1 MERIKIQFI
10 ILIFGLGYTF
20 SSCSNFLNLNDPS
33 TVSAGNF
40 WNNITEAE
48 SALASCYNALYLQ
61 GLYYNYYNGC
71 DPRALDG
78 NGTDDGVPGNAWPS
92 PPQSALSRGN
102 LVPSHELV
110 KDVWNTCYKGIAR
123 CNDVISSVPEMGDG
137 KIDPQD
143 ADRIMGEAKFLRA
156 YFYHYLTFLFR
167 DVPLSIKPVTTG
179 NMPVS
184 KKADVVKFIIDD
196 LKAVAESEALPQKVP
211 AAERGRVSRGAAW
224 ALLCRIYLYN
234 QQWTEAADAA
244 LKVMSQ
250 QDYGYALEPDYLK
263 LFSEAGVTSNEII
276 FAVRFSGTAGGANN
290 ELRGFLST
298 RYNQDYFTLYTP
310 SSSLLNEYYDRNG
323 NPSTSIDPDIRDP
336 RWKYNFIGVTESLV
350 NGQEVLSGYINKY
363 QDYTVT
369 QKWYD
374 DQDYYVIRYADV
386 LLMRAEALAN
396 SGGSQT
402 EIESLINQI
411 RDRDSVKMPH
421 VTPSEITA
429 SGGILNV
436 IKHERRVELAFEGF
450 RYFDLKRW
458 GEYSKLSEY
467 KFIGEEK
474 SHVWPIPQ
482 DEIDNNKAIVQAPE
496 WGGDS
501 SE

>member
-1 MERIKIQFI
+1 MKNIRIHII
-10 ILIFGLGYTF
+10 ILIFGWGYIF
-20 SSCSNFLNLNDPS
+20 SSCSNFLEKSDPS
-33 TVSAGNF
+33 ALTSSIF
-40 WNNITEAE
+40 WSDKEDAE
-48 SALASCYNALYLQ
+48 SALASCYNTLQMQ

-78 NGTDDGVPGNAWPS
+78 NGSDDGVPGYAWPS

-110 KDVWNTCYKGIAR
+110 KAVWGACYMGIAR
-123 CNDVISSVPEMGDG
+123 CNDVISSVPQMGAG
-137 KIDPQD
+137 KIDQQD
-143 ADRIMGEAKFLRA
+143 ADRIIGEAKFLRA
-156 YFYHYLTFLFR
+156 YFYFYLTTLYR
-167 DVPLSIKPVTTG
+167 DVPLATEPVTTG
-179 NMPVS
+179 NMPVT

-196 LKAVAESEALPQKVP
+196 LKAVAESEALPKKVP
-211 AAERGRVSRGAAW
+211 TAERGRASRGAAW

-234 QQWTEAADAA
+234 QQWAEAADAA
-244 LKVMSQ
+244 AKVMSQ
-250 QDYGYALEPDYLK
+250 QDYGYSLEPDYLK
-263 LFSEAGVTSNEII
+263 LFSEAGDVSSEII
-276 FAVRFSGTAGGANN
+276 FAVRFSGTAGGSQN

-298 RYNQDYFTLYTP
+298 RYNQDYLTLYTV
-310 SSSLLNEYYDRNG
+310 SNSLLNEYYDRNG
-323 NPSTSIDPDIRDP
+323 NPSTSSDPDKRDP
-336 RWKYNFIGVTESLV
+336 RWSYNFIGIKESLD
-350 NGQEVLSGYINKY
+350 NGQTVLSGYINKY
-363 QDYTVT
+363 QDYTVK

-374 DQDYYVIRYADV
+374 DQDYYVIRYADI

-411 RDRDSVKMPH
+411 RDRQSVKMPH
-421 VTPSEITA
+421 VTPAEITT

-467 KFIGEEK
+467 NYIGEEK

-482 DEIDNNKAIVQAPE
+482 DEIDNNKSIVQAPE
-496 WGGDS
+496 WGGDTG
-501 SE
+501 E